1 MNKYEKVTFCV
12 NAKPPNYGK
21 MKIHTKKTTRI
32 ENDTIKTTRIENDTI
47 KTTRIE
53 NDTIKIIM
61 SQTCSTLEVAVEVY
75 NKFDGDLV
83 DSIMY
88 IEEMY
93 INTQKTGV

>member
-1 MNKYEKVTFCV
+1 MNKYEKVTFYV

-21 MKIHTKKTTRI
+21 MKIHTK
-32 ENDTIKTTRIENDTI
+32 

-93 INTQKTGV
+93 TNTQKTGV

>member
-21 MKIHTKKTTRI
+21 MKIHTK
-32 ENDTIKTTRIENDTI
+32 KTTRIENDTI

-88 IEEMY
+88 IEGNVY
-93 INTQKTGV
+93 

>member
-21 MKIHTKKTTRI
+21 MKIHTK
-32 ENDTIKTTRIENDTI
+32 KTTRIENDTI

>member
-32 ENDTIKTTRIENDTI
+32 ENDTIKIHTKETTRIENDTI
-47 KTTRIE
+47 KF
-53 NDTIKIIM
+53 IM
-61 SQTCSTLEVAVEVY
+61 SQTCSTREVAVEVY
-75 NKFDGDLV
+75 NKCNGDLV

-93 INTQKTGV
+93 INTQKSCV

>member
-32 ENDTIKTTRIENDTI
+32 ENDTIK
-47 KTTRIE
+47 
-53 NDTIKIIM
+53 IIM
-61 SQTCSTLEVAVEVY
+61 SQTGSTLEVAVEVY

-88 IEEMY
+88 IEGNVY
-93 INTQKTGV
+93 